1 MRNFKFSTNCS
12 ISKIDNR
19 AMNRFKNYR
28 NRRWNYMD
36 NFAKMWI
43 DSSKKKKRE
52 NREFYG
58 CYGSTIGHARVRKEP
73 RQGSRSELRS

>member
-1 MRNFKFSTNCS
+1 
-12 ISKIDNR
+12 
-19 AMNRFKNYR
+19 
-28 NRRWNYMD
+28 MD

-52 NREFYG
+52 NREFCG